1 MTASHGTPTVSTGPS
16 GLAGRLWNSAVTPQ
30 DYATAGGE
38 KYQAAVLEQYKLY
51 VEMADR
57 VSARRSLTNTFFLTI
72 NAALLAATGAV
83 SRSVLGEVPAWSL
96 ALVTLVA
103 LCQCAVWFLLI
114 RSYKQLNGAK
124 YRVVGELEKRL
135 PALLYSDAEWAEL
148 GEGKSFRDYAPL
160 THVELWVPVLFAAL
174 YIVAMGVVLI
184 AR

>member
-1 MTASHGTPTVSTGPS
+1 MTSVQGGAGAPTHAVGI
-16 GLAGRLWNSAVTPQ
+16 AHRLWNGAVGPQ
-30 DYATAGGE
+30 DYATPGGE
-38 KYQAAVLEQYKLY
+38 NYQAAVLEQYKLY

-83 SRSVLGEVPAWSL
+83 SQSTLREAPAWGL
-96 ALVTLVA
+96 ALVTMVA

-124 YRVVGELEKRL
+124 YKVIGELEKRL

-160 THVELWVPVLFAAL
+160 THVELWVPASFAAL
-174 YIVAMGVVLI
+174 YLVTVSVVLI

>member
-1 MTASHGTPTVSTGPS
+1 MTGRHPNLSQ
-16 GLAGRLWNSAVTPQ
+16 RLWNDTVSPH
-30 DYATAGGE
+30 DYSTVGGE

-57 VSARRSLTNTFFLTI
+57 ISSRRSLTNTFFVTI
-72 NAALLAATGAV
+72 NTGFLAAMGAV
-83 SRSVLGEVPAWSL
+83 SRSALRDAPAWGL
-96 ALVTLVA
+96 TLITIVA
-103 LCQCAVWFLLI
+103 LCQCAVWFMLI

-124 YRVVGELEKRL
+124 YKVIGELEKRM

-160 THVELWVPVLFAAL
+160 THVELWVPASFAAL
-174 YIVAMGVVLI
+174 YVVTVGVVLI